1 MGATHALAPLELQG
15 IERRRLQRAEEGV
28 AQEMGGLKRVQGQI
42 TSQEQVEE
50 SREVAKDLHLDQER
64 EVHKDQGPLLENQ
77 EVEEVE
83 SKVEVVE
90 SKLEEAEGKGE
101 EVEVVEKQLPALERN
116 CRFLSFLMSRQ
127 WILVQLKCSGLHRRL
142 PGFQRASLWRVCG
155 WVCKALRQVISANRL
170 KPINALFVP
179 LLRPSIQKTPIM
191 N

>member
-1 MGATHALAPLELQG
+1 MAATLALALLELQG

-90 SKLEEAEGKGE
+90 SKEEAAEGKE
-101 EVEVVEKQLPALERN
+101 EEVEKQLPALERN
-116 CRFLSFLMSRQ
+116 CRLASTSARVSTRESLARV
-127 WILVQLKCSGLHRRL
+127 WLDVQSVA
-142 PGFQRASLWRVCG
+142 PSDQRKPIKTYQCTLCAFAAT
-155 WVCKALRQVISANRL
+155 KYTKDPYYEL
-170 KPINALFVP
+170 KPQRKCID
-179 LLRPSIQKTPIM
+179 
-191 N
+191 

>member
-1 MGATHALAPLELQG
+1 VEQG
-15 IERRRLQRAEEGV
+15 E
-28 AQEMGGLKRVQGQI
+28 AQGMGGLTRVQDQT
-42 TSQEQVEE
+42 TSLEQVEE

-116 CRFLSFLMSRQ
+116 CRLASTSARVSMRGSLARV
-127 WILVQLKCSGLHRRL
+127 WPAVQSVAPNDQSKD
-142 PGFQRASLWRVCG
+142 
-155 WVCKALRQVISANRL
+155 
-170 KPINALFVP
+170 
-179 LLRPSIQKTPIM
+179 
-191 N
+191 